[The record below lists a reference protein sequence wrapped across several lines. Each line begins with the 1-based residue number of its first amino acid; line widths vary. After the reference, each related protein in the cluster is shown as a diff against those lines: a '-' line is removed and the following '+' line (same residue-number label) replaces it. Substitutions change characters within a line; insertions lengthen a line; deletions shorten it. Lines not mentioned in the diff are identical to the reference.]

1 MNDVSD
7 QLARLSR
14 DDEGQQQTARL
25 LTTWASVGEPAF
37 RRAGI
42 LRGLAAT
49 GHVLWAAGLGW
60 AAQAALRSQHRGVA
74 MAPVL
79 SSAAMVAAG
88 LLLRALLLA
97 VADRVADDGA
107 VAVQDHL
114 RARLLRAALPTTGAP
129 SEEVSDAALG
139 EALDGE
145 VGRLSGWLTT
155 YVPARRSMLL
165 GSAIVLAS
173 IAVGNW
179 AVALVLALATPLLP
193 VNLKVIGMG
202 TRAAVHAQLTATR
215 TLSTRLLDRLR
226 GLPTLVGLGAG
237 EEAVRATEVDDR
249 ELAARTRTVLRVAFL
264 STAWIE
270 LLVTVA
276 MAVVATYCGL
286 ALLGYLDL
294 PVVRS
299 TMSLGT
305 ALFVLV
311 LTPVYFAPARELA
324 RGYHARAEAAAAA
337 ELIAEI
343 IDAAPDASAGGP
355 VTDVP
360 VVRHPS
366 RPSPAGVIL
375 EAVGVRYPGRDEAAL
390 DDVTLTVRP
399 GSVLAISGPSGA
411 GKTTLLSVAAGLR
424 APDRGRCLHIVG
436 SGTRPA
442 SPAATA
448 WAGQP
453 SYLLPGTLRDNLLLA
468 RPDADADADADEQ
481 LTAAFAFLGFEDLL
495 ATLPQGLATQIGER
509 GWGLSS
515 GQMQQLVLVRVL
527 LHKSPLLC
535 LDEPTAH
542 LDPDGEARVIAAIR
556 TLARSRTVVVTTHS
570 PALLDV
576 ADDVVQLSRGR
587 LTGTGRRL

>member
-1 MNDVSD
+1 MNDISD

-14 DDEGQQQTARL
+14 DDDGQQQTARL

-37 RRAGI
+37 RRAGT

-60 AAQAALRSQHRGVA
+60 AAQAALRSQHGGVA
-74 MAPVL
+74 LAPVL

-88 LLLRALLLA
+88 LLLRGLLLV

-107 VAVQDHL
+107 AAVQDHL

-139 EALDGE
+139 EALDSE
-145 VGRLSGWLTT
+145 VGRLAGWLTT

-165 GSAIVLAS
+165 GSGIVLAS
-173 IAVGNW
+173 IAVGSW

-237 EEAVRATEVDDR
+237 EEAVRATEADDR

-294 PVVRS
+294 PVVPS

-343 IDAAPDASAGGP
+343 IDAAPDAQAGGP

-360 VVRHPS
+360 VVRRPS
-366 RPSPAGVIL
+366 RPSPVGVIL

-399 GSVLAISGPSGA
+399 GSVLAISGPSGS

-453 SYLLPGTLRDNLLLA
+453 AYLLPGTLRDNLLLA
-468 RPDADADADADEQ
+468 RPDADADEQ
-481 LTAAFAFLGFEDLL
+481 LTAAFASLGFEDLL

-527 LHKSPLLC
+527 LHNSPLLC

-587 LTGTGRRL
+587 LTETGRTL

>member
-1 MNDVSD
+1 MNDISG
-7 QLARLSR
+7 QLARLGG
-14 DDEGQQQTARL
+14 DDGQQQTARL
-25 LTTWASVGEPAF
+25 LVGWAAIGEPAF
-37 RRAGI
+37 RRAGT

-74 MAPVL
+74 LAPVL
-79 SSAAMVAAG
+79 SGAALVAAG
-88 LLLRALLLA
+88 LLLRAFLLA
-97 VADRVADDGA
+97 AADRVADDGA
-107 VAVQDHL
+107 AVVQDHL
-114 RARLLRAALPTTGAP
+114 RARLLLAALPTPGAP

-139 EALDGE
+139 EALDSE
-145 VGRLSGWLTT
+145 VGRLTGWLTT
-155 YVPARRSMLL
+155 YVPARRAMLL
-165 GSAIVLAS
+165 GSGIVLAS
-173 IAVGNW
+173 IAVGSW
-179 AVALVLALATPLLP
+179 AVALVLVLATPLLP

-237 EEAVRATEVDDR
+237 EEAVRATEADDR

-294 PVVRS
+294 PAVPS

-311 LTPVYFAPARELA
+311 LTPAYFAPARELA

-337 ELIAEI
+337 ELLAEI
-343 IDAAPDASAGGP
+343 IQAVPDAPAGDP
-355 VTDVP
+355 VTEEP
-360 VVRHPS
+360 AVRRPS
-366 RPSPAGVIL
+366 RPGPAGVIL
-375 EAVGVRYPGRDEAAL
+375 EAVGVRYQDRAESAL
-390 DDVTLTVRP
+390 EDITLTVRP
-399 GSVLAISGPSGA
+399 GSVLAISGHSGA

-424 APDRGRCLHIVG
+424 RPDRGQCLHTVG
-436 SGTRPA
+436 SDTRCA
-442 SPAATA
+442 SPAVTA

-468 RPDADADADADEQ
+468 RPDVGDAQ
-481 LTAAFAFLGFEDLL
+481 LTAAFADLGFEDLL
-495 ATLPQGLATQIGER
+495 AALPQGLDTQVGER
-509 GWGLSS
+509 GWGLSA

-527 LHKSPLLC
+527 IHETPLLC

-542 LDPDGEARVIAAIR
+542 LDPDGEARVIRAIR

-570 PALLDV
+570 PALLDA
-576 ADDVVQLSRGR
+576 ADDVVRLSGGR
-587 LTGTGRRL
+587 LTATGGAL

>member
-1 MNDVSD
+1 MNDVAD
-7 QLARLSR
+7 QFARLSR
-14 DDEGQQQTARL
+14 DDDGQQQTARL
-25 LTTWASVGEPAF
+25 LTAWASVGEPAF
-37 RRAGI
+37 RRAGT

-60 AAQAALRSQHRGVA
+60 AAEAALRSQYRGVA
-74 MAPVL
+74 LAPVL
-79 SSAAMVAAG
+79 SGAAMVAAG
-88 LLLRALLLA
+88 LLLRGILLA

-107 VAVQDHL
+107 AAVQDHL
-114 RARLLRAALPTTGAP
+114 RARLLRAALPTKGAP

-139 EALDGE
+139 EALDSE
-145 VGRLSGWLTT
+145 VGRLTGWLTT

-165 GSAIVLAS
+165 GSGIVLAS
-173 IAVGNW
+173 IAAGSW
-179 AVALVLALATPLLP
+179 AVALVLVLATPLLP

-237 EEAVRATEVDDR
+237 EETIRATEADDR

-270 LLVTVA
+270 LLITVA

-294 PVVRS
+294 PVVPS
-299 TMSLGT
+299 TMSLDT

-311 LTPVYFAPARELA
+311 LTPAYFAPARDLA

-337 ELIAEI
+337 DLIAEI
-343 IDAAPDASAGGP
+343 IDPAPYAPAGGP

-360 VVRHPS
+360 LVRRRS
-366 RPSPAGVIL
+366 RLSPAGVIL

-424 APDRGRCLHIVG
+424 APDSGRCLHSVG
-436 SGTRPA
+436 SGTLPA
-442 SPAATA
+442 SPAVTV

-453 SYLLPGTLRDNLLLA
+453 SFLLPGTLRDNLLLA
-468 RPDADADADADEQ
+468 RPEADTEQ
-481 LTAAFAFLGFEDLL
+481 LTSAFTALGFEDLL
-495 ATLPQGLATQIGER
+495 ATLPHGLETPVGER

-527 LHKSPLLC
+527 LHETPLLC

-570 PALLDV
+570 PALLKV
-576 ADDVVQLSRGR
+576 ADDVVQLSQGR
-587 LTGTGRRL
+587 LAGTGRTL